1 MKVTTIF
8 NQFSKTKR
16 VIIYEEHFRN
26 GSRYRVDV
34 FKVTRKC
41 ETLKEQ
47 IPFKNKD
54 ASLAMARIILNK
66 ELQYV

>member
-1 MKVTTIF
+1 MLKVTSIF

-16 VIIYEEHFRN
+16 VIVYEEQYKKNDF
-26 GSRYRVDV
+26 RYRVDV

-54 ASLAMARIILNK
+54 ASLTMARIILNR
-66 ELQYV
+66 E